1 MLSVSSRDDF
11 LNARFLVFPH
21 HFNLEMYKLILFQDS
36 IGRSFLI
43 SIVVTITS
51 TLYSMLLLSFGA
63 YALIKENLPG
73 KKIFFTLLLITMFFG
88 GGLIPTVLTLR
99 SLHLTDSYLGLI
111 LPFGISAFNIILL
124 RNFFAQVPRSV
135 MESCRIDGANDF
147 RCLFQ
152 FLLPLSKAGLAT
164 ISVFTIVGKWNDWY
178 WPMVLLSD
186 ERMYPLAYQVKMAL
200 SATGD
205 NLEAGIIDMTKV
217 FAEGRNGAII
227 VISLLPIAIVFIAL
241 QKYFVQGVMLGA
253 VKS

>member
-1 MLSVSSRDDF
+1 
-11 LNARFLVFPH
+11 
-21 HFNLEMYKLILFQDS
+21 
-36 IGRSFLI
+36 
-43 SIVVTITS
+43 
-51 TLYSMLLLSFGA
+51 MLLLSFGA

-205 NLEAGIIDMTKV
+205 NLEAGIIL
-217 FAEGRNGAII
+217 
-227 VISLLPIAIVFIAL
+227 SLIHI
-241 QKYFVQGVMLGA
+241 
-253 VKS
+253 

>member
-1 MLSVSSRDDF
+1 MRKKALSKTPMTVWRVLIYLFLFLFMAACLFPLLYEVLLSVSSRDDF

-124 RNFFAQVPRSV
+124 RNFFAQVPRS
-135 MESCRIDGANDF
+135 
-147 RCLFQ
+147 
-152 FLLPLSKAGLAT
+152 
-164 ISVFTIVGKWNDWY
+164 
-178 WPMVLLSD
+178 
-186 ERMYPLAYQVKMAL
+186 
-200 SATGD
+200 
-205 NLEAGIIDMTKV
+205 
-217 FAEGRNGAII
+217 
-227 VISLLPIAIVFIAL
+227 
-241 QKYFVQGVMLGA
+241 
-253 VKS
+253 